1 MTVERIDAVTGE
13 VVELTE
19 AEARRLTERIR
30 TRLDRVSTAWADLA
44 TSITEAYQRRADLAL
59 GYGSW
64 AEYAEAELK
73 PSEGLA
79 ADVRRQLVGMLSAQ
93 GMSTRAIAPTVG
105 RDSSVIRR
113 DLQVVQVAPPEPE
126 SERINPATGEV
137 VPGPTYRPT
146 DVTDWTPQEV
156 DDLIDADE
164 RELEAWK
171 ASTVPAP
178 PKVVGLDGK
187 TYTRPEPKAAE
198 PARRA
203 ALPPMVQSAGWD
215 LTKTVDRIQRLAD
228 DDRFAGHQKE
238 VAPHLRSHLTHAIEV
253 CQDLLDRINNN

>member
-105 RDSSVIRR
+105 VSNYTVSKDRQVLG
-113 DLQVVQVAPPEPE
+113 DLTP
-126 SERINPATGEV
+126 ERINPATGEV

-238 VAPHLRSHLTHAIEV
+238 MAPHLRSHLTHAIEV

>member
-1 MTVERIDAVTGE
+1 MTVETIA
-13 VVELTE
+13 LTE
-19 AEARRLTERIR
+19 QEARRLTERIR

-64 AEYAEAELK
+64 AEYAEKELR

-79 ADVRRQLVGMLSAQ
+79 ASVRQQLVGMLSAQ
-93 GMSTRAIAPTVG
+93 GMSTRAIAPAVG
-105 RDSSVIRR
+105 VNQATAVRD
-113 DLQVVQVAPPEPE
+113 VQVMRDASPATP
-126 SERINPATGEV
+126 ERIDPATGEV
-137 VPGPTYRPT
+137 LVLDAHRREVLVQAEQEGHVIALTGPASVATPGR
-146 DVTDWTPQEV
+146 
-156 DDLIDADE
+156 
-164 RELEAWK
+164 
-171 ASTVPAP
+171 
-178 PKVVGLDGK
+178 VVGLDGK

-238 VAPHLRSHLTHAIEV
+238 MAPHLRSHLTHAIEV

>member
-13 VVELTE
+13 VV
-19 AEARRLTERIR
+19 
-30 TRLDRVSTAWADLA
+30 
-44 TSITEAYQRRADLAL
+44 
-59 GYGSW
+59 
-64 AEYAEAELK
+64 
-73 PSEGLA
+73 
-79 ADVRRQLVGMLSAQ
+79 
-93 GMSTRAIAPTVG
+93 
-105 RDSSVIRR
+105 
-113 DLQVVQVAPPEPE
+113 
-126 SERINPATGEV
+126 
-137 VPGPTYRPT
+137 PGPTYRPA

-238 VAPHLRSHLTHAIEV
+238 MAPHLRSHLTHAIEV